1 MSLKHVPVEAGD
13 PRILMVSE
21 RALHDRPSRAL
32 RFEFEDRVQSLDAAE
47 LVSPDRPP
55 ISSPLVRRASRVLDR
70 FAPGSSGP
78 LVRHRPR
85 LAAPYEVAFVAV
97 ESLYDLQLLQPLSW
111 LLRSA
116 RISVCFIDEVW
127 RKGLAGRK
135 GELRLLH
142 PFDHVLV
149 GTAGTVEELAELSGR
164 PCSYLPPS
172 VDAVS
177 LCPYPTPPPRVID
190 IYAMGRRSPATHRA
204 LLDLADRR
212 NWFYMYD
219 TIAARGVPDHRE
231 HRRHLA
237 GLLRRTRYFLAYPGK
252 VDAVAETGGQEEIG
266 FRYFEGAAA
275 GAVLVGK
282 APANSWFEKLLGWPD
297 AVIPLPYGATEV
309 EPALAALEADPVR
322 TERARRTN
330 VVESLLRHDHV
341 YRWAEVLRRVGLS
354 ELPAMELRR
363 RQLRELATAVSREA
377 GTSVDGRLRGL

>member
-1 MSLKHVPVEAGD
+1 
-13 PRILMVSE
+13 MVSE
-21 RALHDRPSRAL
+21 RALHTWPSSAL
-32 RFEFEDRVQSLDAAE
+32 RFEFEDRVQSLDTAD
-47 LVSPDRPP
+47 LLSPARPP
-55 ISSPLVRRASRVLDR
+55 ISSPLVRRAARGLER
-70 FAPGSSGP
+70 FAPGFSGP
-78 LVRHRPR
+78 LVRHQPR
-85 LAAPYEVAFVAV
+85 LAGTYDVAFLAVA
-97 ESLYDLQLLQPLSW
+97 SLYGLQLVQPLSW
-111 LLRSA
+111 LFRSA
-116 RISVCFIDEVW
+116 RLSICFIDEVW
-127 RKGLAGRK
+127 RKGLADRK

-149 GTAGTVEELAELSGR
+149 GTTGTVEELAELSGR

-172 VDAVS
+172 VDALS

-190 IYAMGRRSPATHRA
+190 VYAMGRRSPTTHRA

-237 GLLRRTRYFLAYPGK
+237 GLLRRSRYFLAYPGK
-252 VDAVAETGGQEEIG
+252 VDVVAETGGQEEIG

-275 GAVLVGK
+275 GTVLVGK
-282 APANSWFEKLLGWPD
+282 APANPWFEKLLGWQD

-309 EPALAALEADPVR
+309 ESALAAMEADPVR

-354 ELPAMELRR
+354 ESPAMDLRR
-363 RQLRELATAVSREA
+363 RQLRELATAVSRET
-377 GTSVDGRLRGL
+377 GTSVNDRLRGL